1 MERGGNV
8 TGGVF
13 ELLIRF
19 ACSRRERRQ
28 GEIVSSRCK
37 YISHPQKKQLVGSLE
52 LLIESGCIIW
62 TSNKDSEL
70 ERQKTLEL
78 QYVYSQMKRKMTARD
93 ESDAAFQSPP
103 IFGDFPLSPL
113 FCPFFQ

>member
-1 MERGGNV
+1 MPV
-8 TGGVF
+8 
-13 ELLIRF
+13 
-19 ACSRRERRQ
+19 REENEDKGKLFR
-28 GEIVSSRCK
+28 VDANTFPTPK
-37 YISHPQKKQLVGSLE
+37 KKQLVGSLE